1 MTGNSSNSNLLSK
14 TEMRILKTHRFFQEP
29 KKPKEKEKE
38 NEKENEKE
46 KEKEKEKEN
55 EKKKEKEKKNE
66 NEKKAAGKPRMCVF
80 SFPGQ
85 EKPGSASQAGS
96 LAR

>member
-1 MTGNSSNSNLLSK
+1 
-14 TEMRILKTHRFFQEP
+14 MRILKTHRFFQEP